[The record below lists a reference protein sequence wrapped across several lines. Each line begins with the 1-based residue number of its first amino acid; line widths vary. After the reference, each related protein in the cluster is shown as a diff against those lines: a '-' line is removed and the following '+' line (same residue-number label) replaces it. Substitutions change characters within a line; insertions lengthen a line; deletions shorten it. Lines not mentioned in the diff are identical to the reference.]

1 MSQQINLLRPKAR
14 PIDAA
19 ILPIAGVVLVLVAV
33 LVYAQILFS
42 DNASLRD
49 QAKLGEQK
57 LQQLQ
62 NTIAAI
68 QKEQAARGDAASLTA
83 EIAGLRLRVDAVNQM
98 VTDMNN
104 GTLGKA
110 EGFSRHLTTLA
121 SVSEDGLWV
130 TSFTVLKGG
139 SAITLNGRAL
149 RSDSIMQYAR
159 RLNQSFGPFGVR
171 LNSLEMTPEN
181 LSAPPGPTA
190 APGLTTVAFRL
201 S

>member
-19 ILPIAGVVLVLVAV
+19 ILPIAGVVVVLVAV

-42 DNASLRD
+42 DTARLRD

-62 NTIAAI
+62 NTIAAM

-83 EIAGLRLRVDAVNQM
+83 EIAVLRLRVDAVNQM
-98 VTDMNN
+98 VIDMGN
-104 GTLGKA
+104 GTLGKP
-110 EGFSRHLTTLA
+110 EGYSRHLTTLA

-130 TSFTVLKGG
+130 TSFTVSKGG
-139 SAITLNGRAL
+139 SAIALSGRAL
-149 RSDSIMQYAR
+149 RSDSVMQYAR
-159 RLNQSFGPFGVR
+159 RLNQSFGPYGVR

-181 LSAPPGPTA
+181 LSTPGATA
-190 APGLTTVAFRL
+190 APGLATVAFRL